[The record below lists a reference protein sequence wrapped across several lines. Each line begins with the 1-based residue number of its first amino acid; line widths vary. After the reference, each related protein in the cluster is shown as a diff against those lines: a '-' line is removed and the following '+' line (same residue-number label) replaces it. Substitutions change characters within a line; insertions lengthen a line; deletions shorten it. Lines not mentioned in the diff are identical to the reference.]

1 MKKDIR
7 MRLFAYLK
15 FVFIA
20 LCLGACATTPPEVGD
35 EPAQIEIADVLPSGD
50 EIAVAAFYD
59 PWEGY
64 NRWMY
69 DFNAKFDRYIF
80 IPTVNV
86 YRAILPEFA
95 RTGIHNFFGNLG
107 EFKNL
112 ANSVLQGK
120 VNQSGRT
127 LGRLLVNS
135 TLGIGGLMDPAT
147 GLGLYHQ
154 REDLGQTL
162 GRWGMGPGPY
172 FVLPILGPSTLR
184 DFPSSIVDR
193 IYHPLYEPYPW
204 LVDIKSSEALAI
216 GVVNGIDT
224 RANIGFQ
231 YYEMGTPFEYLWT
244 RNLWLEYRN
253 LEVSK

>member
-1 MKKDIR
+1 
-7 MRLFAYLK
+7 MRLFTHLI
-15 FVFIA
+15 FVFV
-20 LCLGACATTPPEVGD
+20 LLSLGACATTQPDVGD
-35 EPAQIEIADVLPSGD
+35 QPAQIEVSDVLHSGD
-50 EIAVAAFYD
+50 EIAVRAFYD

-69 DFNAKFDRYIF
+69 NFNARFDRYVF
-80 IPTVNV
+80 LPAVNV
-86 YRAILPEFA
+86 YRAILPEIA
-95 RTGIHNFFGNLG
+95 RTGIHNFFSNLG
-107 EFKNL
+107 EFRNL

-127 LGRLLVNS
+127 LGRLVVNS

-147 GLGLYHQ
+147 GFGLYHQ

-162 GRWGMGPGPY
+162 GHWGIGPGPY

-184 DFPSSIVDR
+184 DAPGSIVDR
-193 IYHPLYEPYPW
+193 VYHPVYEPYPW
-204 LVDIKSSEALAI
+204 LVDIKSGEALAL
-216 GVVNGIDT
+216 GVLNGVDT

-244 RNLWLEYRN
+244 RNLWLEYRE
-253 LEVSK
+253 LEVKK